1 MGLVS
6 LELILIVLKY
16 ISEPAVSE
24 ILAQMCFETWFQLW
38 KTIKGLAGRVI
49 FGMLPLEMKKQNGKQ
64 ADSGNNLEG
73 EHGVD
78 LGTDTLQIVT
88 NLSFSF

>member
-1 MGLVS
+1 
-6 LELILIVLKY
+6 
-16 ISEPAVSE
+16 
-24 ILAQMCFETWFQLW
+24 
-38 KTIKGLAGRVI
+38 
-49 FGMLPLEMKKQNGKQ
+49 MLSLEMKKQNGKQ